1 MNARGFTIIEA
12 MVAIVV
18 FGVGVLGL
26 AGSAAVMTRQMSS
39 GNRLARANM
48 IARSRVEQF
57 SAQNCTALS
66 SGTATASGFSEQW
79 TVTAMTRSVK
89 VVEKVTYAGAR
100 GSRSKTFVTML
111 PCPANP

>member
-1 MNARGFTIIEA
+1 MNARGFTIVEA

-48 IARSRVEQF
+48 IARARVEQF
-57 SAQNCTALS
+57 SAQNCTTL
-66 SGTATASGFSEQW
+66 ASGSAAVGGFNEQW
-79 TVTAMTRSVK
+79 TVTPMPRTVRVI
-89 VVEKVTYAGAR
+89 ETVTFAGTR
-100 GSRSKTFVTML
+100 GSRSKTYVTML
-111 PCPANP
+111 TCPANP

>member
-1 MNARGFTIIEA
+1 MNARGFTMVEA

-18 FGVGVLGL
+18 FAVGVLGL

-57 SAQNCTALS
+57 SAQNCTALT
-66 SGTATASGFSEQW
+66 SGSATAGGFSEQW
-79 TVTAMTRSVK
+79 TVTALTRTVR
-89 VVEKVTYAGAR
+89 VVEKVTFAGTR
-100 GSRSKTFVTML
+100 GSRSKSYVTML